1 MRQFKMRLD
10 SQLIF
15 LEWTNIM
22 NIMLPKQEL
31 NFYLKLPSNISGTNE
46 LTKQNF
52 VLCILEMGRYLVSRE
67 H

>member
-22 NIMLPKQEL
+22 NIMLPEQEL
-31 NFYLKLPSNISGTNE
+31 NFYLKLPSNISGTYE
-46 LTKQNF
+46 FTKQNF
-52 VLCILEMGRYLVSRE
+52 ESLVYFRKGWIFSIA
-67 H
+67 